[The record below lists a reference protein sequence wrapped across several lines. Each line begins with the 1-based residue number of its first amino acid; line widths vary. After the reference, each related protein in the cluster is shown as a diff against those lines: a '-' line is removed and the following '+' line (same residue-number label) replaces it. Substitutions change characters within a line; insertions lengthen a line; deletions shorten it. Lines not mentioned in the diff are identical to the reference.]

1 MAAAQW
7 PETLFIPKQ
16 AQPKSAELFESIIG
30 NTSEVVAQHIL
41 SDRLPPIPANAV
53 IRTFFS
59 ALQTHFQGQI
69 VYAL

>member
-7 PETLFIPKQ
+7 PETPFIPKQ

-41 SDRLPPIPANAV
+41 SSRLPPIAADSV
-53 IRTFFS
+53 IRTFFF
-59 ALQTHFQGQI
+59 LF
-69 VYAL
+69 YRN